1 VIALPEHPR
10 ILVIALRRL
19 GDVLLTT
26 PLIRSLKH
34 AWPDGALDV
43 LVFRGTEGILAGNP
57 DVADVI
63 TMSECATKGESLA
76 LMRRLWR
83 HYDLAVS
90 TQSGD
95 RPSFFAW
102 VAGRRTVGFVD
113 VQGLT
118 ARIKWLALD
127 HPVVIAGTLHRVYD
141 VLRLAEAIGVAP
153 VPEVVAPSSAT
164 MRPGVA
170 PDRPY
175 AVIHAAPMFRYKRW
189 TTDGWQVLA
198 AALDARGLAVV
209 ATGGLDDRRYLD
221 EVWAGQPQVRR
232 IAGALVWPELGAL
245 IAGARAYVG
254 PDTSVTHLA
263 AATGTPTVALYGP
276 TDPRLWGPWPAGGLD
291 QIWDAA
297 GTIQH
302 RRNVWL
308 VQNPPSCPFSCFP
321 CQQEGCLRARDSHSQ
336 CLDEL
341 TVEQVLS
348 AVDLALASTDPAMK
362 RYSGAQ
368 G

>member
-1 VIALPEHPR
+1 MIALPAHPR
-10 ILVIALRRL
+10 IMVVALRRL

-26 PLIRSLKH
+26 PLIRSLKR
-34 AWPDGALDV
+34 AWPDAAIDA

-57 DVADVI
+57 DIADVI
-63 TMSECATKGESLA
+63 TMPERPTTGESVA
-76 LMRRLWR
+76 LMRRLGR
-83 HYDLAVS
+83 RYDLALS

-102 VAGRRTVGFVD
+102 AAGRRSVGFVD
-113 VQGLT
+113 AQGLA

-127 HPVVIAGTLHRVYD
+127 HPVAVADGLHRVYD
-141 VLRLAEAIGVAP
+141 VLRLAEAIGVAS
-153 VPEVVAPSSAT
+153 VPEVVAPSGA
-164 MRPGVA
+164 MQPGLV

-198 AALDARGLAVV
+198 AGLDARGLAVL
-209 ATGGLDDRRYLD
+209 ATGGPDDRRYLD
-221 EVWAGQPQVRR
+221 QVWAGQPQVRR
-232 IAGALVWPELGAL
+232 IDGALAWPELGAL
-245 IAGARAYVG
+245 IAGAHAYIG

-263 AATGTPTVALYGP
+263 AATGAPTVALYGP

-291 QIWDAA
+291 QTWEAA

-308 VQNPPSCPFSCFP
+308 VQNPPSCPYNIFP
-321 CQQEGCLRARDSHSQ
+321 CQQEGCLRQRNSHSQ

-341 TVEQVLS
+341 TVEQVLV
-348 AVDLALASTDPAMK
+348 AVDAALASADPAVK

-368 G
+368 S